1 MRNHNFYNENRLH
14 KLTEKNLKNL
24 FDLEFVASEIQLNN
38 LRIDTLSFDE
48 KTKAFVIIEYKNK
61 LDLNVIKQTQKYYD
75 LVKNN
80 PEYFANRLDNKN
92 DIDFENTR
100 VMIIGPEFSQNQI
113 NNSKDNFEIWKV
125 SLYDDCQVIYEN
137 MKTDE
142 TKELIAEPY
151 ELKLTEE
158 KILTD
163 IPQEQ
168 CELYF
173 NFKEKVMNEFDD
185 IKLIYLINAVSFR
198 MNNKIACLF
207 RFENP
212 AKIHYHTDELK
223 DIENK
228 TRDISN
234 ITTGGKANYEL
245 ILKSED
251 EIDYALNLFRQVYMQ
266 KEDVKND

>member
-1 MRNHNFYNENRLH
+1 MKKNKFYSEYILH
-14 KLTEKNLKNL
+14 KLTEKNLKKL

-48 KTKAFVIIEYKNK
+48 KTKAFVIIEYKNE
-61 LDLNVIKQTQKYYD
+61 LDLNVIKQAQKYYD

-80 PEYFANRLDNKN
+80 PEYFVNRLDNKN
-92 DIDFENTR
+92 YVDFENTR
-100 VMIIGPEFSQNQI
+100 VMIIGPEFSQDQI
-113 NNSKDNFEIWKV
+113 NNSKDKFEIWKV
-125 SLYDDCQVIYEN
+125 SLYDDGQVIYEN
-137 MKTDE
+137 MKTNE
-142 TKELIAEPY
+142 TNELIVEPD

-158 KILTD
+158 KILTN

-198 MNNKIACLF
+198 VNNKIACLF
-207 RFENP
+207 RLENP

-234 ITTGGKANYEL
+234 ITTGAKANYEL

-251 EIDYALNLFRQVYMQ
+251 EIDYALNLFKQVYLQ